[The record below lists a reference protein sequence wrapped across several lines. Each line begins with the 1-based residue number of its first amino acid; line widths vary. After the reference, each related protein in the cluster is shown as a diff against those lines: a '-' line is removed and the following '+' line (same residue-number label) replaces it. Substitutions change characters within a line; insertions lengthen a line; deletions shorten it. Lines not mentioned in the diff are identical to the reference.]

1 MSKGGAGKVYFVL
14 YLAVILELLIIIV
27 ERDEAEEHLI
37 KKQKESMRIVESI
50 LSQLQV
56 GAGTEGITTRPQDQI
71 TIPPPNVNIKELM
84 GGVEI
89 KAERKYLVEVG
100 ITDVSSNLKIVE
112 GEEPEEYITRLKRFL
127 RLSNVSDLK
136 YEIFYSSN
144 KGEAVPMDPAEWS
157 LKAGSQLKL
166 NYKKMEEMI
175 DKRYSAFSKDP
186 KVFVDSIQQI
196 LLDATYDPAPETS
209 FRPRKI
215 AEPEY
220 YYSRPETENLGAEA
234 SRKKRTFV
242 VNFEPRDAGWY
253 KLKFSSQTNKI
264 LGVSIKEGQGFDI
277 DPEEKVNIG
286 TVQLKVKDLIK
297 VREELLKTTDGLPSA
312 ELVRTSLEDFEK
324 KLQVLSDSTEEL
336 PAKSRIRLY
345 GAIVKLTTPGIKAE
359 TAFRQN
365 QGEIEFNIRVLK
377 PTPQITD
384 PKIADIETTVRVFDK
399 LSKLVLPMQVTP
411 ANGQTEFEK
420 NPGRATFGGSGAT
433 VSSSDG
439 ATKWIAKTLEIP
451 IAGNLAPRDEPY
463 VFEIYHRNQSKRSEL
478 VQCSVYVYPSKITNE
493 DEIKSLIEASWGDN
507 IELVAT
513 PTSGNTIKPNEF
525 FMQFNMGGGTQFAP
539 IRKLAVQASDNVVV
553 PPGTDKVQLTIAWK
567 DPRSGEAVELFS
579 GSGDVG
585 LKKPIIVTQDM
596 RSEPIVD
603 NMSGEFKVVGIMIR
617 PPTISETE
625 RAEVGDVSVSV
636 SNATVRDMKTGQ
648 TYKAVVVGRPR
659 KVSGLNYEVILKLQG
674 PKFPLTRGQVK
685 GNVAITISATAR
697 SQGAE
702 SRPRQLT
709 KRVSVSN

>member
-84 GGVEI
+84 GGVDI

-100 ITDVSSNLKIVE
+100 ITDVSSNLKTVE
-112 GEEPEEYITRLKRFL
+112 GEEPEEYIGRLKRFL
-127 RLSNVSDLK
+127 RLSNVTDLK
-136 YEIFYSSN
+136 YQILYSSN
-144 KGEAVPMDPAEWS
+144 KEESVPMDPAEWA
-157 LKAGSQLKL
+157 LKDSSQLKL
-166 NYKKMEEMI
+166 NYKKMEDKI
-175 DKRYSAFSKDP
+175 DERYSSLSTTP
-186 KVFVDSIQQI
+186 KVFVDSVQQI

-209 FRPRKI
+209 FKPRNVK
-215 AEPEY
+215 EPEY
-220 YYSRPETENLGAEA
+220 YYSRPETETLGAEA

-264 LGVSIKEGQGFDI
+264 LGVSVKEGQGYDI

-312 ELVRTSLEDFEK
+312 ELVRTSLEDFEQ
-324 KLQVLSDSTEEL
+324 KLAALSDSTEEL
-336 PAKSRIRLY
+336 PAKARIRLY

-420 NPGRATFGGSGAT
+420 NPGQASIGGSGAT

-439 ATKWIAKTLEIP
+439 ATKWVSKTLEIP
-451 IAGNLAPRDEPY
+451 VAGNLAPREEPY
-463 VFEIYHRNQSKRSEL
+463 VFEIYQRNQSKRSEL
-478 VQCSVYVYPSKITNE
+478 VQCSVYVYPSRITNE
-493 DEIKSLIEASWGDN
+493 DEIKSVLEASWGDN
-507 IELVAT
+507 IEIVAT
-513 PTSGNTIKPNEF
+513 PSSGNTIKPNEF
-525 FMQFNMGGGTQFAP
+525 IMQFNMGGGSQIAP
-539 IRKLAVQASDNVVV
+539 VRKLAVQQSDNIVV
-553 PPGTDKVQLTIAWK
+553 PPGTDKVQLTIGWR
-567 DPRSGEAVELFS
+567 DPRSNETVELFS
-579 GSGDVG
+579 GTGEVG
-585 LKKPIIVTQDM
+585 LKKPVIITTDM

-603 NMSGEFKVVGIMIR
+603 NMSGEFKVVGIVIR
-617 PPTISETE
+617 PPSISETE
-625 RAEVGDVSVSV
+625 RADVGEVNVSVNS
-636 SNATVRDMKTGQ
+636 ATVRDMKTGQ
-648 TYKAVVVGRPR
+648 TYKAIVVGKP
-659 KVSGLNYEVILKLQG
+659 KKISGMNYEVVLKLQG
-674 PKFPLTRGQVK
+674 AKFPLTRGQVK
-685 GNVAITISATAR
+685 GNVAITISASAR
-697 SQGAE
+697 SQGTE

-709 KRVSVSN
+709 KTVSVSN